1 MRILFALIGA
11 PLLALVD
18 QSAAFA
24 MVSWSC
30 VHAGTLVLH
39 FVHLLFLAATVAAA
53 VFAFAQWR
61 RTIGADAL
69 ARNRFLAGLAAASA
83 TLSALAIVAM
93 WMPVWMISPCIA

>member
-18 QSAAFA
+18 QGAAFA

-30 VHAGTLVLH
+30 VHAGTLVVH

-53 VFAFAQWR
+53 VFAFARWR
-61 RTIGADAL
+61 RTTGGGALVRD
-69 ARNRFLAGLAAASA
+69 RFLAGVATASA
-83 TLSALAIVAM
+83 TLSALSIVAM